1 MTQKDLANK
10 INEKQ
15 TVVADYES
23 GKVSFERDV
32 WEKQSHKPVEKKKG
46 HSGSE
51 SVVQDEQSSWGAVE
65 KVNEKA
71 NFFLVLRFQMGDDFV
86 CKLQLFLQRSI
97 RVSRTPLFIR

>member
-32 WEKQSHKPVEKKKG
+32 WEKQSHKPVEKKKKAIPDQKVLSKMSKALG
-46 HSGSE
+46 
-51 SVVQDEQSSWGAVE
+51 VQL
-65 KVNEKA
+65 KK
-71 NFFLVLRFQMGDDFV
+71 
-86 CKLQLFLQRSI
+86 
-97 RVSRTPLFIR
+97 